1 MWSGFYKE
9 SRLSIQIIGASWLW
23 VCDPNFSILKDGGL
37 LIQEGHIAKVGD
49 YAHLVDSHPKA
60 PSVFYPHCV
69 LLPALINPHVH
80 FEFSNQQNSFAYGSF
95 EAWLT
100 SVITQRNRVLRHV
113 EKSITQ
119 AINEQLKS
127 GVASVGAISSYGLD
141 RTLLANSALRV
152 VFFDELIGASPPIEP
167 TLHAFQERHAL
178 SLQHK
183 SPTFMPAIAIHA
195 PYSVHPDLAKRVLST
210 IKSPVISAHFLESQA
225 ELEWIEQQKGWFVRF
240 YTDTL
245 GVPHPKPL
253 YHSVAEFL
261 DLFKD
266 QRLLLVHGLFASQEH
281 LRYAKKTAQLTLI
294 SCPRS
299 NRLLSGQILDL
310 TPLEKLGIPFSIATD
325 GKSSNYNLDF
335 LEELR
340 TALFAYQAPLEE
352 LAIQLVLGAT
362 WHAAWALGLNNGSLQ
377 TGKLADLA
385 IFNFKGKGTPADALH
400 WLLHAQKA
408 KALYVG
414 GELAI

>member
-1 MWSGFYKE
+1 M
-9 SRLSIQIIGASWLW
+9 
-23 VCDPNFSILKDGGL
+23 
-37 LIQEGHIAKVGD
+37 
-49 YAHLVDSHPKA
+49 
-60 PSVFYPHCV
+60 
-69 LLPALINPHVH
+69 
-80 FEFSNQQNSFAYGSF
+80 
-95 EAWLT
+95 
-100 SVITQRNRVLRHV
+100 
-113 EKSITQ
+113 
-119 AINEQLKS
+119 
-127 GVASVGAISSYGLD
+127 
-141 RTLLANSALRV
+141 
-152 VFFDELIGASPPIEP
+152 
-167 TLHAFQERHAL
+167 
-178 SLQHK
+178 
-183 SPTFMPAIAIHA
+183 
-195 PYSVHPDLAKRVLST
+195 
-210 IKSPVISAHFLESQA
+210 
-225 ELEWIEQQKGWFVRF
+225 
-240 YTDTL
+240 
-245 GVPHPKPL
+245 
-253 YHSVAEFL
+253 AEFL

>member
-1 MWSGFYKE
+1 M
-9 SRLSIQIIGASWLW
+9 SIQIIGASWLW

-210 IKSPVISAHFLESQA
+210 IKSPVISAHF
-225 ELEWIEQQKGWFVRF
+225 F
-240 YTDTL
+240 
-245 GVPHPKPL
+245 
-253 YHSVAEFL
+253 
-261 DLFKD
+261 
-266 QRLLLVHGLFASQEH
+266 
-281 LRYAKKTAQLTLI
+281 
-294 SCPRS
+294 
-299 NRLLSGQILDL
+299 
-310 TPLEKLGIPFSIATD
+310 GIPSRIRMDRATK
-325 GKSSNYNLDF
+325 GLVCAF
-335 LEELR
+335 LYGHFGR
-340 TALFAYQAPLEE
+340 APPQAP
-352 LAIQLVLGAT
+352 ISQR
-362 WHAAWALGLNNGSLQ
+362 
-377 TGKLADLA
+377 
-385 IFNFKGKGTPADALH
+385 
-400 WLLHAQKA
+400 
-408 KALYVG
+408 G
-414 GELAI
+414 GVFRPL